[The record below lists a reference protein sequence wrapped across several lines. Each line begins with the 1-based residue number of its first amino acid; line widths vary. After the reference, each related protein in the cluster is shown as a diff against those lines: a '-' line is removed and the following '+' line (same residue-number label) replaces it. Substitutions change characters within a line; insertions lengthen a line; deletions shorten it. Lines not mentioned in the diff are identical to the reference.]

1 MFARADGIHLDR
13 RGGRISAKVA
23 MTETAL
29 AELLSQDLS
38 GLDLVAVIF
47 DVAQD
52 STHFTLSYSSHIAIS
67 GTDSGISSA
76 LPTSTAVPP
85 ARSER
90 IPFRIAGVA
99 PGGVDEHV
107 GTQILGRLRH
117 RGRPPALRISTPTPG
132 EPGRCRIAAQCTSV
146 RGVDLDVEYQLPVF
160 DEEPDGSDQRS
171 AVRGDE
177 SERAGLGSLG

>member
-52 STHFTLSYSSHIAIS
+52 STHLTLSYSSHIAIS

-99 PGGVDEHV
+99 PEASMNTWAPKSWVDSVIGSTTRAPYFDANSRRAGSMSDRGAVHV
-107 GTQILGRLRH
+107 C
-117 RGRPPALRISTPTPG
+117 S
-132 EPGRCRIAAQCTSV
+132 RCRSRC
-146 RGVDLDVEYQLPVF
+146 
-160 DEEPDGSDQRS
+160 
-171 AVRGDE
+171 
-177 SERAGLGSLG
+177 